1 MVYGYVKNLLVFV
14 LWSLDSDLVL
24 DLVKGFDWAE
34 ADLIGRLGLKAT

>member
-24 DLVKGFDWAE
+24 DLVEGFDWA
-34 ADLIGRLGLKAT
+34 